1 MLRCVT
7 YLVYPFIL
15 SEFRVK
21 GSFLQRPELESETR
35 TEFLQTAALVVFA
48 ELVAVVS
55 HEDKVTLVVEG
66 HHATTLKL
74 RVVRK
79 ESLEHSTHR
88 QAQSGVKIV
97 EN

>member
-1 MLRCVT
+1 MIT

-55 HEDKVTLVVEG
+55 HEDEVTLVVEG

-74 RVVRK
+74 RVVRE
-79 ESLEHSTHR
+79 ESLKHSTHR